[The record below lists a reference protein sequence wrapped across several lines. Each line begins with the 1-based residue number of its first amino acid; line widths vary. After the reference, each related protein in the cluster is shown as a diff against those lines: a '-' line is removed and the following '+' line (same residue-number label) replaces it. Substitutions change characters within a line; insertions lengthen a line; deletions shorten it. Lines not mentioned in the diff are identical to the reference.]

1 MQSYD
6 VISKAI
12 KDNPILPHS
21 QQLSLVKLWQN
32 TANKNALDKL
42 VLSNMRA
49 VTKEA
54 SRIKSKNHYLSY
66 DDLIQEGIAGLLKAA
81 DMFDV
86 EQEVNFLTYA
96 MWWIKANMRKHVMS
110 YRSIVK
116 MGTTRDDRVLFSNLS
131 KSLREAEE
139 LGLSGELSFDFV
151 AKQLSVSKDS
161 IRQMAVTLKGF
172 DTRLDAPIGN
182 EEGSEV
188 RRVNLIEDESISED
202 IILAINQNK
211 FLSSIL
217 SEIVKDLPSDERAII
232 ENRFLIDTTK
242 TLRELAKEMKISR
255 EWVRK
260 LESKALDRIRKR
272 LASQY
277 NIREV

>member
-1 MQSYD
+1 MESYD
-6 VISKAI
+6 VISRAI

-21 QQLSLVKLWQN
+21 KQLNLVKLWQN
-32 TANKNALDKL
+32 TANKDALDKL

-86 EQEVNFLTYA
+86 KQEVNFLTYA

-110 YRSIVK
+110 YRSVVK

-131 KSLREAEE
+131 KALREAEE
-139 LGLSGELSFDFV
+139 LGVNGEMKFDFV
-151 AKQLSVSKDS
+151 AKHLGVSKASVS
-161 IRQMAVTLKGF
+161 QMAITLKGF
-172 DTRLDAPIGN
+172 DTRLDAPIRN
-182 EEGSEV
+182 EEGNEV
-188 RRVNLIEDESISED
+188 RRINLIEDESFSED
-202 IILAINQNK
+202 IFLEANENEL
-211 FLSSIL
+211 LSSIL
-217 SEIVKDLPSDERAII
+217 RTITNDLPNDEKTII
-232 ENRFLIDTTK
+232 ENRFLSEDTK

-260 LESKALDRIRKR
+260 LELKALGRIKKR
-272 LASQY
+272 LATQY
-277 NIREV
+277 GIREA